1 MNGTIQHLVDDLMAL
16 PLATRAL
23 LAEKLVESVD
33 GYADMDIQRA
43 WRAEITRRVEEYE
56 SGDVT
61 TLAAEAVAHD
71 LRNVLDETRR
81 VSS

>member
-1 MNGTIQHLVDDLMAL
+1 MNGTIQHLVDDLIAL

-43 WRAEITRRVEEYE
+43 WHAEISRRVEEYE
-56 SGDVT
+56 SGNVT
-61 TLAAEAVAHD
+61 TLAAEAVAND
-71 LRNVLDETRR
+71 LWKVLDEAHR